1 MARNRNGAK
10 ERQIRLLGRPW
21 QRGGKK
27 HTEKRLAQ
35 EQSTGRGPSPVG
47 DVPFA
52 GWGTAP
58 IERQSE
64 GLVNR
69 LPVTPTFFGRS
80 WTSYS
85 GTDCARGLFSV
96 SHDFLPS
103 LLCLDFFFFFLFFS
117 FFFPLSSSIF
127 FSHSICMLA
136 GVHHRCDTEHE
147 EGRLSDTHPDAQS
160 FPSIF
165 FFHFSFF
172 FSSFSCLKRDVIIVH
187 VKWKWNS

>member
-47 DVPFA
+47 DVPFV
-52 GWGTAP
+52 GWGTVP

-103 LLCLDFFFFFLFFS
+103 LLCLDFFFFFLFFL
-117 FFFPLSSSIF
+117 LSSFLSHLPS
-127 FSHSICMLA
+127 FSPIRSVCSPVYIIVVTRSTKRVASPTPTRTPNLF
-136 GVHHRCDTEHE
+136 R
-147 EGRLSDTHPDAQS
+147 
-160 FPSIF
+160 PSS
-165 FFHFSFF
+165 FSFF